1 MRIQNKVA
9 VITGAG
15 SGIGLATALKFASEG
30 ARVLAVDL
38 DPDRAAK
45 AAAEIHAI
53 AGREAAHGLAA
64 DISTEKGAELSTSR
78 ALELWGRVDILV
90 NNAAS
95 FHYKRVEEATR
106 ADWDKVLGV
115 NVVGTS
121 LCSKHAVEAMKK
133 QGGGCIVN
141 VASINGLIAM
151 PDWMTY
157 NCSKAAVVEMS
168 KSMAMDLAPF
178 NIRVNCVCPGVTDT
192 PALRRVIDDLGVPVE
207 VVIKTYIEPRCLIKR
222 FGKPE
227 EIAPAILFLASDEA
241 SYMTGTTVVVD
252 GGFTA

>member
-1 MRIQNKVA
+1 MRIQNKIA

-15 SGIGLATALKFASEG
+15 SGIGLSTALKFAREG

-38 DPDRAAK
+38 DPNRAAK

-53 AGREAAHGLAA
+53 AGREAAHGLVA
-64 DISTEKGAELSTSR
+64 DISTESGAEL
-78 ALELWGRVDILV
+78 
-90 NNAAS
+90 
-95 FHYKRVEEATR
+95 
-106 ADWDKVLGV
+106 
-115 NVVGTS
+115 GTS

-133 QGGGCIVN
+133 QGGGSIVN

-192 PALRRVIDDLGVPVE
+192 PALRR
-207 VVIKTYIEPRCLIKR
+207 
-222 FGKPE
+222 
-227 EIAPAILFLASDEA
+227 A
-241 SYMTGTTVVVD
+241 
-252 GGFTA
+252 